1 MAKRQ
6 VLEIP
11 GISHAAPIPMAVKM
25 GNLLFSS
32 AIMGEDPETHSLPPE
47 PERQAELVFSNIRTL
62 LDKAGGT
69 PDNIARMT
77 IFLKDLSYRDLVN
90 EQWLKMFPNEDDRP
104 ARHALQVDLPR
115 GMLIQVEIIAVLD

>member
-6 VLEIP
+6 VLEVP
-11 GISHAAPIPMAVKM
+11 GISHAAPIPMGVKM

-62 LDKAGGT
+62 LEKAGGT
-69 PDNIARMT
+69 TDNIARMT
-77 IFLKDLSYRDLVN
+77 IFLKDMAYRDLVN
-90 EQWLKMFPNEDDRP
+90 EQWIKMYPNEDDRP

>member
-6 VLEIP
+6 VLEVP
-11 GISHAAPIPMAVKM
+11 GISHAAPIPMGVKI

-32 AIMGEDPETHSLPPE
+32 AIMGEDPETHALPPE
-47 PERQAELVFSNIRTL
+47 PERQAELVFSNLRTL
-62 LDKAGGT
+62 LDRAGGT
-69 PDNIARMT
+69 PDDIARMT
-77 IFLKDLSYRDLVN
+77 IFLKDLAYRDLVN

>member
-11 GISHAAPIPMAVKM
+11 GISHAAPIPMGVKM

-62 LDKAGGT
+62 LNKAGGT

-77 IFLKDLSYRDLVN
+77 IFLKDLAYRDLVN

>member
-1 MAKRQ
+1 MVKRQ
-6 VLEIP
+6 VLEVP
-11 GISHAAPIPMAVKM
+11 GISHAAPIPMGVKM

-47 PERQAELVFSNIRTL
+47 PERQAELVFSNLRTL

-77 IFLKDLSYRDLVN
+77 VFLKDMAYRDLVN

-104 ARHALQVDLPR
+104 ARHAQQVDLPR

>member
-62 LDKAGGT
+62 LNKAGGT

-77 IFLKDLSYRDLVN
+77 IFLKDLAYRDLVN
-90 EQWLKMFPNEDDRP
+90 EQWIKMFPNEDDRP

>member
-32 AIMGEDPETHSLPPE
+32 AIMGEDPETNSLPPE

-62 LDKAGGT
+62 LTNAGGT

-77 IFLKDLSYRDLVN
+77 IFLKDMAYRDLVN